1 MLHFFATDLSVPDLS
16 DLALGIH
23 PNVGTKAVEMLD
35 LVVDLSV

>member
-16 DLALGIH
+16 DLALCVH
-23 PNVGTKAVEMLD
+23 SNVGAEAVEMLD